1 MSWESRLGWN
11 FSIILTVFGSVLYL
25 SRFFLILGTKVFYF
39 KNGAEVGWGWG
50 GGGVDWSSCTLSLI
64 KTTKFFGKWQTLDF
78 SLCRGN
84 VFFLKWSSICL
95 VGEIMTPSIF
105 RGNAATPPQQPPQK
119 TRRERGRRG
128 RKPLPMPAFHN
139 PACPFNAE
147 LGACEPFPR
156 SLVHRAP
163 TWQRGEIPSSPRRVD
178 PYLITYEPL
187 FTVSPWH
194 LRKNRCSPTSTCD

>member
-1 MSWESRLGWN
+1 MSGKCLLLEM
-11 FSIILTVFGSVLYL
+11 VQYL
-25 SRFFLILGTKVFYF
+25 PS
-39 KNGAEVGWGWG
+39 
-50 GGGVDWSSCTLSLI
+50 
-64 KTTKFFGKWQTLDF
+64 
-78 SLCRGN
+78 RGN
-84 VFFLKWSSICL
+84 IDSFNISGKC
-95 VGEIMTPSIF
+95 
-105 RGNAATPPQQPPQK
+105 RDAAPTAPPETK
-119 TRRERGRRG
+119 RERGRRG